1 MFHEF
6 GVVHSYSFF
15 VSTQTYRGSC
25 LETNE
30 IETLGGQFMECM
42 AELLAKRSYT
52 SNPAALVIPASPM
65 NAYVGFSL
73 IAVCQAL
80 SFKRSAS

>member
-6 GVVHSYSFF
+6 GVVHSYSCF

-30 IETLGGQFMECM
+30 IETIGGQFMECM
-42 AELLAKRSYT
+42 AELLGKRLYT
-52 SNPAALVIPASPM
+52 SNPGALVIPPSPS
-65 NAYVGFSL
+65 NVYVVHAL
-73 IAVCQAL
+73 TLVC
-80 SFKRSAS
+80 